1 MEKIP
6 EYSVESS
13 QFTVNERQTAVGFAV
28 GEENEGLAV
37 GVSEGFDE
45 GSVVEGACVGSLD
58 GMSVGGT
65 DGLLVG
71 MSVG

>member
-37 GVSEGFDE
+37 G
-45 GSVVEGACVGSLD
+45 
-58 GMSVGGT
+58 MSVG
-65 DGLLVG
+65 
-71 MSVG
+71 